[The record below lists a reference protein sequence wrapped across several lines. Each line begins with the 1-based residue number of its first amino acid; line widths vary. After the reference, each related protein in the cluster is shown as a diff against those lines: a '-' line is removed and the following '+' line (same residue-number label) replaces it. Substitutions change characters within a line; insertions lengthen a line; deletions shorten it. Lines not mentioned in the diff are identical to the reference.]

1 LSLADEVR
9 RLSAQL
15 HVSALQAHAK
25 Y

>member
-1 LSLADEVR
+1 VSLADEVR